1 MIKSPE
7 IRAAFGSNMPFLK
20 GRNVK
25 ALMPDKPAAASVW
38 TKYTP
43 VANAAMLEQL
53 DKVLQGQIDLNAA
66 MRQAAETVEKKV
78 AEDKAK

>member
-1 MIKSPE
+1 
-7 IRAAFGSNMPFLK
+7 MPFLQ

-25 ALMPDKPAAASVW
+25 ALMPAKPADASVW

-43 VANAAMLEQL
+43 VANSAMLEQL
-53 DKVLQGQIDLNAA
+53 DLVLRGEIDVNVAL
-66 MRQAAETVEKKV
+66 RQAAETVEKKV